1 MVFDTAHYLHYV
13 LDTRD
18 DCHFTEDLLRLSPR
32 AYLWDRLKK
41 HHRFDNVVFVSLGD
55 NGPQLEVLDSGSE
68 QLLRPAKKGWFFSGR
83 KEQEEGQ
90 EKIGSRCFLPGQ
102 FKQQSSTLLQWL
114 LEQQKNAKQERTALV
129 FTPES
134 LRSLYESGDKKGQEL
149 LEKNIK
155 NGLKD
160 GILILWIEKDVR
172 SLSETFLE
180 NHRWLA
186 KLDPMVGA
194 ALRVGMVRPLLTAL
208 SDQLRSQLVD
218 LSGYQGELWEMLLRE
233 ALHQSFGMDTQEQ
246 LQNQCEYLRLCC
258 RSGQS
263 LMEDCKL
270 PLKRSAIDAL
280 LQSKDFRKALREQA
294 ARLRELDSSRSLEDL
309 FVKRYGQLL
318 PELPDLVCDDE
329 VTRSVTALQLPRTY
343 LDKNPGQNRNLLQA
357 QRSAVVLWNQPRNT
371 LVCKM
376 LLTVCDSIRQAS
388 QRGDWDT
395 LTDGMALLT
404 LCSNQICADM
414 VLDENL
420 ASIFQIGEELLQTS
434 AALFNQK
441 KILEENHED
450 ELDLYKV
457 AKHQLTVQLG
467 NEAILEAKQHRV
479 EALRSSM
486 KQAILYFDENPRSE
500 RVEQLVQQS
509 MEDWKNRLD
518 TAYEDIHRHDSEEDT
533 VDDSTYEDL

>member
-18 DCHFTEDLLRLSPR
+18 DCHFTEDLLRLSPQ

-55 NGPQLEVLDSGSE
+55 NGPRLEVLDSGSE
-68 QLLRPAKKGWFFSGR
+68 QLLRPSKKGWLFSG
-83 KEQEEGQ
+83 KKGQ
-90 EKIGSRCFLPGQ
+90 EAGPEQIGLKQFLPGQ

-134 LRSLYESGDKKGQEL
+134 LRSLYEAGDKKGQEL
-149 LEKNIK
+149 LEKTIK
-155 NGLKD
+155 NGFKD
-160 GILILWIEKDVR
+160 GILILWIGKDVR
-172 SLSETFLE
+172 VLRDTFLK
-180 NHRWLA
+180 NHHWLL
-186 KLDPMVGA
+186 KLDPMVGS
-194 ALRVGMVRPLLTAL
+194 ALQSSATRPLLTAL
-208 SDQLRSQLVD
+208 SDQLRSQLID

-258 RSGQS
+258 RSGQG
-263 LMEDCKL
+263 LMEDHKP
-270 PLKRSAIDAL
+270 PLKRSAIDGL
-280 LQSKDFRKALREQA
+280 LQNKEFRKALRDQA
-294 ARLRELDSSRSLEDL
+294 AQLRALDSSRSLEDL
-309 FVKRYGQLL
+309 FTQRYGKLQ
-318 PELPDLVCDDE
+318 PEIPELVCDDE
-329 VTRSVTALQLPRTY
+329 VTRSVTALKLPQTY
-343 LDKNPGQNRNLLQA
+343 LEKNSGQNRNLLQA
-357 QRSAVVLWNQPRNT
+357 QRSAVVLWNRPRNT

-388 QRGDWDT
+388 DRGDWDT
-395 LTDGMALLT
+395 LTDGMTLLS

-441 KILEENHED
+441 KILEENRKD
-450 ELDLYKV
+450 ELELYQI

-486 KQAILYFDENPRSE
+486 QQAILYFDENPRSE

-509 MEDWKNRLD
+509 MEEWKNRLD
-518 TAYEDIHRHDSEEDT
+518 TAYEDIHRYDSEDEQ
-533 VDDSTYEDL
+533 VDDSTYADL